1 MKAVLEEVMISSKT
15 MPAEVIKKREYI
27 GNVKGRP
34 CGDVAIFKFEKGK
47 FPSYLMLLAK
57 EGSQGKD

>member
-1 MKAVLEEVMISSKT
+1 